1 MAFWSKEHF
10 GSDRGFA
17 WLRSGASVIAMCAF
31 ASAAPAIAQAAPAN
45 TPSTNPDKTKADLH
59 ATMAEA
65 QPTTP
70 PPADKS
76 ISDSTSPK
84 ANTGPAIIITGIRQ
98 SLANSQQ
105 IKRNSDTIVD
115 AITAQDIGNLPD
127 RSVTE
132 ALQRVPGVEINRFA
146 GSNDPDHFSVEGSG
160 VTVRGLTFVR
170 SEFNGRDTFSTG
182 VYGQAINFSDVPPE
196 LLGTVEV
203 YKNST
208 ADMIEGGLAGTV
220 NLNTRLPFDKEGLLV
235 GFDLEANWGDMR
247 KKWTPTG
254 SLLLS
259 DNWDTGIGRI
269 GFLADLSY
277 SELKSRSDGIQVT
290 NFQTRDGA
298 IVRGAPGQPGA
309 ICRNPLPSSDD
320 TMTLPPAGSPCATP
334 ETAGADGFA
343 DLRPVSYAPLGGQF
357 RTQDFDRKRKG
368 FAAAFQWQSLDRRAL
383 LTAQF
388 LRTDSSNQWGE
399 HTFES
404 APDLS
409 EYNTYPAGCQ
419 QNGNGPNGTTRAECR
434 LDASGNF
441 VFGNNGRGQGYN
453 PDPGASFPNYQY
465 DSNGVFE
472 NGFITLPGTGWRSAS
487 SGSATSLVPTGGM
500 QQSLSRREVNDRN
513 IVQDHGLNFKFN
525 PTPHWAINLD
535 ADYTK
540 AQHDTL
546 DVSVFGSTFADE
558 QLDLTGNLPVVTPH
572 KPLTLSATWAAPNP
586 ELANATDSEYFHDA
600 IVQFLRAAMEHI
612 EHSKGHEWA
621 FRGDVTYNFLDEV
634 PFLKSL
640 KVGARYADNKQD
652 IRYTTYNWGVLSEVW
667 AGANPI
673 SFSQTGPQTSEFFDF
688 NNFFRGQ
695 TPGPIGGYYYNG
707 SLISDYNGSSDFFK
721 SINQMWQGVG
731 GQAGWV
737 PLAERA
743 GVVPGTDFLPQEI
756 QSIDQKER
764 DAYAQLNFGNNE
776 PIFGNIRLS
785 GNIGVRF
792 VGTTLDTAGTVAA
805 PTQQALGIT
814 QPFSVRC
821 ATATPP
827 PNVPPGV
834 LISQPG
840 GICNIGPDAYA
851 ALQQFS
857 NGAATPALA
866 TNKYNKIL
874 PSLNLKFGLT
884 DDLIFRLAGSK
895 VMTRPD
901 IASVRP
907 SFTATYDTNSDVVT
921 FNVGNPML
929 KPATAWQFDATLEWY
944 FARVGSL
951 TFDAFYKDVKDFFFT
966 SVIQRDFT
974 NNGVTETINVRGP
987 ANFPGSGKIKGFE
1000 LAYQQVFSFLPSPL
1014 DGFGVD
1020 ATYTYIQ
1027 SKGLPNSF
1035 LNNGVPDNISPIG
1048 TNFNLPLE
1056 QLSKHNINFTL
1067 FYEKGP
1073 WSLRA
1078 AYNWRSK
1085 FLLTAAD
1092 VIFPYD
1098 PIFQEAG
1105 GQLDASAFYSIR
1117 KNIKV
1122 GVQAVNLLN
1131 QVTKTDQMFTLSGL
1145 TGPRSFFMND
1155 RRYSLILR
1163 GTIGGSSAVHA
1174 PPPVALPPPPPQM
1187 QTCPD
1192 GSVVAVGGTCPPP
1205 PAPPP
1210 APPPPAA
1217 PERGG

>member
-31 ASAAPAIAQAAPAN
+31 ATAAPAIGQT
-45 TPSTNPDKTKADLH
+45 TPSPTASTNPDKAKPDLT
-59 ATMAEA
+59 ATLAEA
-65 QPTTP
+65 QPTP
-70 PPADKS
+70 PPPTTQRPANET
-76 ISDSTSPK
+76 ISSATTPK

-115 AITAQDIGNLPD
+115 AITAEDIGNLPD

-203 YKNST
+203 FKNTT
-208 ADMIEGGLAGTV
+208 AEMIEGGLAGTV
-220 NLNTRLPFDKEGLLV
+220 DLNTRLPFDKKGLLV

-247 KKWTPTG
+247 RKWTPTG

-269 GFLADLSY
+269 GILGDISY

-290 NFQTRDGA
+290 NFQERDNTVVQGSNGSGP
-298 IVRGAPGQPGA
+298 V
-309 ICRNPLPSSDD
+309 CRTQLPSD
-320 TMTLPPAGSPCATP
+320 TDTTTLPPAGSPCGTP
-334 ETAGADGFA
+334 ETPGADGFA
-343 DLRPVSYAPLGGQF
+343 DLRPLSFAPLGGQF
-357 RTQDFDRKRKG
+357 RTQDYDRKRKG

-399 HTFES
+399 HTFE
-404 APDLS
+404 AGPDLA
-409 EYNTYPAGCQ
+409 EYNTFPAGCQ
-419 QNGNGPNGTTRAECR
+419 QNTNGPNGTVRAQC
-434 LDASGNF
+434 
-441 VFGNNGRGQGYN
+441 
-453 PDPGASFPNYQY
+453 PDGDFTNYQY
-465 DSNGVFE
+465 GNNDIFE
-472 NGFITLPGTGWRSAS
+472 KGFITLPGTGWRTAS
-487 SGSATSLVPTGGM
+487 SGSSTSLVPTGGI

-558 QLDLTGNLPVVTPH
+558 ELDLTGNLPVVIPH
-572 KPLTLSATWAAPNP
+572 KPLNLSATWAAPNP
-586 ELANATDSEYFHDA
+586 ELANASDQQYFHDA
-600 IVQFLRAAMEHI
+600 NVQFWRAAMDHI

-640 KVGARYADNKQD
+640 KFGARYADRKQD
-652 IRYTTYNWGVLSEVW
+652 VRYTTYNWGVLSEVW
-667 AGANPI
+667 AGAHPI
-673 SFSQTGPQTSEFFDF
+673 SVAQTGLQNVDFFKF
-688 NNFFRGQ
+688 NDFFRGQ
-695 TPGPIGGYYYNG
+695 TPGPIGGYFYNG
-707 SLISDYNGSSDFFK
+707 SLISDYTGSSNFFK
-721 SINQMWQGVG
+721 SINQMWQDVG
-731 GQAGWV
+731 GNPGWV

-743 GVVPGTDFLPQEI
+743 GAVPGTDFLPSEI
-756 QSIDQKER
+756 QPVDDKDK
-764 DAYAQLNFGNNE
+764 DAYAMLNFGNDD

-785 GNIGVRF
+785 GNVGLRYVNTEIESGGSIGV
-792 VGTTLDTAGTVAA
+792 
-805 PTQQALGIT
+805 PSQQALGVAV
-814 QPFSVRC
+814 PFSERC
-821 ATATPP
+821 AVIPPP
-827 PNVPPGV
+827 PNAPPGTPPTV
-834 LISQPG
+834 PG
-840 GICNIGPDAYA
+840 GICTVGPAGYA
-851 ALQQFS
+851 ALQQF
-857 NGAATPALA
+857 ATGITNPEVAR
-866 TNKYNKIL
+866 NKYWYWL

-884 DDLIFRLAGSK
+884 RDLVARFAVSK
-895 VMTRPD
+895 VLAYAPLAD
-901 IASVRP
+901 IRNFLTIGTDTSAG
-907 SFTATYDTNSDVVT
+907 FQLTATA
-921 FNVGNPML
+921 GNPFL
-929 KPATAWQFDATLEWY
+929 KPASAWQADATLEWY
-944 FARVGSL
+944 FARVGSF
-951 TFDAFYKDVKDFFFT
+951 TVDAFAKDVKNFFFQN
-966 SVIQRDFT
+966 VVQRDIT
-974 NNGVTETINVRGP
+974 SNGVTESVFIRGP
-987 ANFPGSGKIKGFE
+987 ANFPGTGKIRGVE
-1000 LAYQQVFSFLPSPL
+1000 VAYQQVFDFLPGL
-1014 DGFGVD
+1014 LNGFGVD
-1020 ATYTYIQ
+1020 ASYTYIK

-1035 LNNGVPDNISPIG
+1035 LNNGVPSGIPPNG

-1092 VIFPYD
+1092 VIFPFD

-1117 KNIKV
+1117 KNLKF

-1155 RRYSLILR
+1155 RRYSIILR
-1163 GTIGGSSAVHA
+1163 GTFGGSSAA
-1174 PPPVALPPPPPQM
+1174 SRPPPVALPPPPPET

-1192 GSVVAVGGTCPPP
+1192 GSVVAIGGACPPPPPPP

-1210 APPPPAA
+1210 AAA